1 MENYKRIA
9 IAGPSGVGKTTL
21 AKAIS
26 QFMGIQYVSG
36 SLYDLMPNLPK
47 NHYDLNAKFDLSQKH
62 LRNIQILNL
71 RKKQYKLTR
80 GNFVTDRSIYD
91 TIGYDIQENSIG
103 MANCDTEDMFRI
115 ANSIQR
121 ELEDKRITH
130 LIVIPFNRD
139 YLENWVMEED
149 NKRSTNQYFQSLV
162 SYCQCL
168 VLERIGI
175 RAPFFQRIANLF
187 RKNPR
192 LRLTEHNTDW
202 CASLGP
208 NQEVTEDYVKVLS
221 LNERDHEKRMRVIL
235 KFLRS

>member
-1 MENYKRIA
+1 MESYKRVA

-26 QFMGIQYVSG
+26 QSMGIQYVSG

-71 RKKQYKLTR
+71 RKKQYKLTP

-103 MANCDTEDMFRI
+103 MINCDTEDMFRM
-115 ANSIQR
+115 ANFIQN

-130 LIVIPFNRD
+130 LIVIPFNED
-139 YLENWVMEED
+139 YLANWKMEGD
-149 NKRSTNQYFQSLV
+149 NKRSTNKYFQSLV
-162 SYCQCL
+162 SYCQFL
-168 VLERIGI
+168 ALNRIGLKTSL
-175 RAPFFQRIANLF
+175 FYRIANLF
-187 RKNPR
+187 RKNPIRR
-192 LRLTEHNTDW
+192 LVEEHENSR
-202 CASLGP
+202 CRFLG
-208 NQEVTEDYVKVLS
+208 NGLRDRYIKVLI
-221 LNERDHEKRMRVIL
+221 LNERDHEKRMKAIL